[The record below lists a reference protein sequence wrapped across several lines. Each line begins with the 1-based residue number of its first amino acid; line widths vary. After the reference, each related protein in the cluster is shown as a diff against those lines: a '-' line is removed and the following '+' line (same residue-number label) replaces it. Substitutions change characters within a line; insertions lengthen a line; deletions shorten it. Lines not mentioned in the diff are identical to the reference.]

1 MKKMK
6 IVSIITILLISFSF
20 ISFSQTVTIG
30 TQVWMDKNLDVST
43 FRNGDPIP
51 EVKTIEEW
59 VKAGENKQP
68 AWCYYE
74 NDPVNG
80 TKYGKLYNWHAVND
94 PRGLAPLGYHIPTS
108 AEWTILFDFLGGN
121 SIAGKKL
128 KSTKSY
134 DRYKGK
140 KDNSTNEFGFSGLPG
155 GGRNEIGR
163 FYDIGVDSDWWSSTE
178 DDVDFFEDP
187 KQNHLSAMYFGVIS
201 TYDAVN
207 FSLINKFR
215 GLSVRCVK
223 D

>member
-1 MKKMK
+1 MK
-6 IVSIITILLISFSF
+6 IVSIISILLISFSF

-30 TQVWMDKNLDVST
+30 TQIWMDKNLDVST

-80 TKYGKLYNWHAVND
+80 TKYGKLYNWYAVND
-94 PRGLAPLGYHIPTS
+94 SRGLAPSGYHIPTS
-108 AEWTILFDFLGGN
+108 AEWTNLIDFLGGK

-140 KDNSTNEFGFSGLPG
+140 KDNSTNEFGFSALPG
-155 GGRNEIGR
+155 GGRNEIGT
-163 FYDIGVDSDWWSSTE
+163 FYDIGVDSDWWSSNE
-178 DDVDFFEDP
+178 DNVDF
-187 KQNHLSAMYFGVIS
+187 AMYFGVIS

-207 FSLINKFR
+207 SSGINKFR

>member
-1 MKKMK
+1 MK
-6 IVSIITILLISFSF
+6 IVSIISTLLISFSF

-108 AEWTILFDFLGGN
+108 AEWTILIDFLGGK

-140 KDNSTNEFGFSGLPG
+140 KDNSTNEFGFSALPG
-155 GGRNEIGR
+155 GGRNEIGT

-187 KQNHLSAMYFGVIS
+187 KQNHLSAMNFGVIS
-201 TYDAVN
+201 TYDDVIPDQ
-207 FSLINKFR
+207 INKFR